1 MLNIWMSL
9 NENAEKQTFYY
20 EIHFFSEERQQIFK
34 KKKFNSF
41 HYSVSSTVR
50 NAQLLCSFHRFLAS
64 FLDIDCH
71 RKKMLSEQLSFS
83 IG

>member
-34 KKKFNSF
+34 IKN
-41 HYSVSSTVR
+41 STVFIIQSP
-50 NAQLLCSFHRFLAS
+50 AP
-64 FLDIDCH
+64 
-71 RKKMLSEQLSFS
+71 
-83 IG
+83 